1 LHELIIQL
9 KVAVWQNEPKII
21 NVFSD
26 AHANCPA
33 EQPNSLFPGP
43 TKRAKDKAELVPL
56 GLSMGK
62 HGGRSRRAGF
72 EKSDARLW
80 RCLVLHCLF
89 ALGPQRRQRASDE
102 QRDGGEQEGGG
113 GSAA

>member
-1 LHELIIQL
+1 VRSPPKLHELIIQL
-9 KVAVWQNEPKII
+9 KVAVWQNEAKII
-21 NVFSD
+21 NVFRD

-33 EQPNSLFPGP
+33 EQP
-43 TKRAKDKAELVPL
+43 K
-56 GLSMGK
+56 K

-72 EKSDARLW
+72 EKSDARVW

-89 ALGPQRRQRASDE
+89 ALSAQRRQRDGDE